1 MTSDATRPIVLNANQ
16 RRHFEV
22 LFARLEDALVRVE
35 TLLAP
40 TSGHEPVLSII
51 DNDLAGSFREYAT
64 PILGELR
71 GQLGRLATALALQP
85 RRLSRSRV
93 IAVTLNSE
101 AIRVQESL
109 SAHLRG
115 YGEVDPSV
123 VQHLDPILFE
133 IARTLN
139 TLSAAVR
146 DHGTK
151 G

>member
-1 MTSDATRPIVLNANQ
+1 
-16 RRHFEV
+16 
-22 LFARLEDALVRVE
+22 LEDALVRVE

-40 TSGHEPVLSII
+40 ASRHEPTLSII
-51 DNDLAGSFREYAT
+51 DNDLADSFRDYAA
-64 PILGELR
+64 PILDELR
-71 GQLGRLATALALQP
+71 AQLGRLATTLELQP

-109 SAHLRG
+109 SSHLRG
-115 YGEVDPSV
+115 YGDVDASV
-123 VQHLDPILFE
+123 ARHLDPILVD

-139 TLSAAVR
+139 ELSAAVR

-151 G
+151 S